1 MQHSATHPSDSAGRP
16 QGIVPPLAREQ
27 SWAAF
32 LLAWVAAFS
41 DAIGFLVLQ
50 QLGAS
55 FMSGNSLAMGVALGQ
70 LDWTSVLQ
78 RGLPILVFFLGNM
91 LGFLVLTQVGR
102 WGIRSPF
109 AIVFGLE
116 AVCMLAF
123 LLLGTHA
130 LQGGIIR
137 PFPSG
142 TFYVCVALLTL
153 SMGLQTAT
161 VRGAGGQSVRT
172 TFVTG
177 VLSDWAQALA
187 QYLSW
192 LHQQSTERQMRQ
204 AVRESMQQSSFRHL
218 LLLGGVWGSYVVGAI
233 CGSALEL
240 RLALFALVFPLCVLV
255 VLIVLDVFRPLGVD

>member
-1 MQHSATHPSDSAGRP
+1 MQPGATHPSDSTTA
-16 QGIVPPLAREQ
+16 VAREQ
-27 SWAAF
+27 SWAAL

-55 FMSGNSLAMGVALGQ
+55 FMSGNSMSTGVALGR
-70 LDWTSVLQ
+70 LDWVSVLQ
-78 RGLPILVFFLGNM
+78 RGLPILVFLLGNM
-91 LGFLVLTQVGR
+91 LGLLVLALVRR

-109 AIVFGLE
+109 AAIFGLE
-116 AVCMLAF
+116 ALCLLAF

-130 LQGGIIR
+130 LQGGVIR

-142 TFYVCVALLTL
+142 IFYACVVLLTL
-153 SMGLQTAT
+153 AMGLQTAT
-161 VRGAGGQSVRT
+161 IQRTAGQGMRT

-177 VLSDWAQALA
+177 VLSDWAQLLT

-192 LHQQSTERQMRQ
+192 VRQQSKERQMREI
-204 AVRESMQQSSFRHL
+204 VRASMQQASFRHL
-218 LLLGGVWGSYVVGAI
+218 LLLGGIWGCYVVGAI

-240 RLALFALVFPLCVLV
+240 YMALTALVFPLCVLA
-255 VLIVLDVFRPLGVD
+255 VLIVIDVSRPFER

>member
-1 MQHSATHPSDSAGRP
+1 MQQSTKYPSDPATAP
-16 QGIVPPLAREQ
+16 AREQ

-55 FMSGNSLAMGVALGQ
+55 FMSGNSMGLGVALGR
-70 LDWTSVLQ
+70 LEWASVLQ
-78 RGLPILVFFLGNM
+78 RGVPILVFFLGNI
-91 LGFLVLTQVGR
+91 LGFLVLTLIRQ

-116 AVCMLAF
+116 ALCLLAF

-130 LQGGIIR
+130 LQGGVIR

-142 TFYVCVALLTL
+142 IFYGCVVLLTL
-153 SMGLQTAT
+153 AMGLQTAT
-161 VRGAGGQSVRT
+161 VRRAGGQGVRT

-177 VLSDWAQALA
+177 VLSDWAQALT

-192 LHQQSTERQMRQ
+192 VRQQSKERQMREI
-204 AVRESMQQSSFRHL
+204 VRESMQQASFRHL
-218 LLLGGVWGSYVVGAI
+218 RLLGGIWICYVVGAI

-240 RLALFALVFPLCVLV
+240 LMALSALAFPLCVLA
-255 VLIVLDVFRPLGVD
+255 VLIVLDVTRPLQQSGASISHE